1 MNFRTTAVAATGIA
15 VLALGSIQPALAQGT
30 NGPAH
35 ALAMHGTPKY
45 AAGFEHF
52 DYVDPNAQKGGT
64 QVSAVSPG
72 TFDSLNPFI
81 LQGTPAGVGIIYDS
95 LMTSSVD
102 EAFTE
107 YCLLCETVETPDDRS
122 WVEFVLRDDA
132 FWHDG
137 TPITV
142 EDVIFTFETLLAQG
156 RPFYRFY
163 YGDVAGATKTGPRS
177 VRFDFSNPNPEL
189 PLIMGQLTVLPKHY
203 WESRDF
209 SKTTLEPPLGSSAY
223 RISRV
228 EPGRTI
234 EFERVEDYWAADH
247 PTEVGFNNI
256 DVLRFEYFRDRTVA
270 REAFKSGDIDIWIEN
285 SSKDWATAFD
295 TPAHRGGLLITE
307 EFPHQQTAGMQGF
320 VLNTRKAIFD
330 DRRVREALSYAFDF
344 EWSNQNLFYGAYTR
358 TDSYFDNSRLASS
371 GLLKDADAEE
381 REILERFRGQLPEDV
396 YTKAFSVPKTDGSGS
411 RGLRPN
417 LRTAR
422 GLLEEAGW
430 VVREG
435 RLVNRETD
443 ARFEFEIMLVS
454 PAFERIVLPL
464 ARNLERLG
472 IDVNVR
478 LVDVAQYQERLE
490 SYDFDVIVS
499 TFGQSLSPGNEQRD
513 YWSSAAA
520 ERRGSR
526 NYIGVNDP
534 AIDELI
540 ELIITAPTR
549 ESLVQRTRALDR
561 ALLWGHYVIPNW
573 HIPHDRIAYWDKY
586 GKPETVT
593 TLRGA
598 VTGAWWIDSAKEAS
612 LADRRSSASN

>member
-1 MNFRTTAVAATGIA
+1 MNVRTTAVAAAGIA
-15 VLALGSIQPALAQGT
+15 LLTLGSIQSAMAQGT

-45 AAGFEHF
+45 PAGFTNF
-52 DYVDPNAQKGGT
+52 DYANPNAPKGGT
-64 QVSAVSPG
+64 QVSSVTG

-95 LMTSSVD
+95 LMVSSAD
-102 EAFTE
+102 EPFTK

-132 FWHDG
+132 YWHDG
-137 TPITV
+137 EPITV
-142 EDVIFTFETLLAQG
+142 DDVIFTFETLLAKG

-163 YGDVAGATKTGPRS
+163 YGDVAEAVKTGPRS
-177 VRFDFSNPNPEL
+177 VRFNFSDPNPEL
-189 PLIMGQLTVLPKHY
+189 PLIMGELVVLPKHY

-209 SKTTLEPPLGSSAY
+209 SKTTLEPPLGSAAY

-228 EPGRTI
+228 EPGRTT
-234 EFERVEDYWAADH
+234 EYERVEDYWATDH
-247 PTEVGFNNI
+247 PTEAGFNNI

-270 REAFKSGDIDIWIEN
+270 REAFKSGAIDFWVEN

-295 TPAHRGGLLITE
+295 TPATRSGVLITE
-307 EFPHQQTAGMQGF
+307 EFPHERTAGMQGF
-320 VLNTRKAIFD
+320 ALNIRKPIFS

-358 TDSYFDNSRLASS
+358 TDSYFDNSELSSS
-371 GLLKDADAEE
+371 GLLKDAGAEE
-381 REILERFRGQLPEDV
+381 REILERLRDQLPEEV
-396 YTKAFSVPKTDGSGS
+396 FTKVFAVPVTDGSGA
-411 RGLRPN
+411 RGLRAN

-430 VVREG
+430 VVRDG
-435 RLVNRETD
+435 RLVNVESG
-443 ARFEFEIMLVS
+443 APFEFEVMLVS

-464 ARNLERLG
+464 KRNLERLG
-472 IDVNVR
+472 IKVDVR
-478 LVDVAQYQERLE
+478 LVDSSQYQERTE
-490 SYDFDVIVS
+490 SFDFDVIVR

-520 ERRGSR
+520 ARRGGR
-526 NYIGVNDP
+526 NIIGISDP

-540 ELIITAPTR
+540 ELVITAPTR

-573 HIPHDRIAYWDKY
+573 HIPYDRIAYWDKY
-586 GKPETVT
+586 GKPEIET
-593 TLRGA
+593 TINGA
-598 VTGAWWIDSAKEAS
+598 ITGAWWIDPAKEAS
-612 LADRRSSASN
+612 LADRRASATN